1 MSAPRVAFFVTCL
14 VDMFRPSVGFAAIK
28 LLRDAGCVVE
38 VPAGQTCCGQ
48 PAWNSGDRAHA
59 QALARQTIAALEAT
73 GREVYTGAMGYLS
86 PLAGLELSVAIRT
99 LEVSRGRAWL
109 GVGGG
114 ILFVPGLVLFLG
126 LAQVEAEATSLLA
139 IIPVAFVGAASQR
152 RYGNFRMRDA
162 IALGLL
168 AIPGAI
174 GGVAIV
180 NAIPERTVEVLFAL
194 LMLYVAGQMVRRAL
208 AGPEAE
214 VAEAVE

>member
-1 MSAPRVAFFVTCL
+1 MTEGAL
-14 VDMFRPSVGFAAIK
+14 IVGFAAGVV
-28 LLRDAGCVVE
+28 AG
-38 VPAGQTCCGQ
+38 
-48 PAWNSGDRAHA
+48 
-59 QALARQTIAALEAT
+59 
-73 GREVYTGAMGYLS
+73 M
-86 PLAGLELSVAIRT
+86 
-99 LEVSRGRAWL
+99 L

-139 IIPVAFVGAASQR
+139 IIPVALVGAARQS
-152 RYGNFRMRDA
+152 RYGNFRLRDA
-162 IALGLL
+162 IMLGLL

-214 VAEAVE
+214 VAE